1 MSMDLDLDINNYEL
15 QDIYNLFQIQNN
27 SLTTDSMKHAKQ
39 IVLKMHP
46 DKSKLDQKYFLFFS
60 SAYKKLYAIYEFQ
73 NKSSNKKLDGTTYYK
88 DEYNEIL
95 HNLFDK
101 KKELKS
107 PQNFNK
113 WFNEQFEKHNKQ
125 DESDGGYGEWLKS
138 DEGVFQTNSVSPS
151 MMHEEFEKQK
161 KKIQSLTMYTGIN
174 DPFASTLGGSLL
186 GKNDDFS
193 SGLFNDGG
201 LQYQDLRQAH
211 LETVIP
217 VTAEDYQNIPK
228 FRSEQEY
235 KAYRDKQDIN
245 PLAEKEA
252 LQKLKTNDRNREE
265 ESANLAFY
273 YAKQNEQAAKQNKQF
288 WSGLKHLTNG

>member
-1 MSMDLDLDINNYEL
+1 MNMEIDLDINNYEL
-15 QDIYNLFQIQNN
+15 NDIYNLFQIQNQ
-27 SLTTDSMKHAKQ
+27 SLTSDSMKQAKQ

-46 DKSKLDQKYFLFFS
+46 DKSKLHQKYFLFFS
-60 SAYKKLYAIYEFQ
+60 GAYKVLHKIYEFQ
-73 NKSSNKKLDGTTYYK
+73 NKSTNKKLDGTSYYK

-95 HNLFDK
+95 HDLFDK

-113 WFNEQFEKHNKQ
+113 WFNAEFEKRNKE
-125 DESDGGYGEWLKS
+125 DESSGYGDWLKS
-138 DEGVFQTNSVSPS
+138 DECIFQSSSVSPS

-161 KKIQSLTMYTGIN
+161 KKIQSLTTYTGIN

-193 SGLFNDGG
+193 SGLFNDG

-217 VTAEDYQNIPK
+217 VTLDDYQNIPK
-228 FRSEQEY
+228 FSSEQEY
-235 KAYRDKQDIN
+235 KAHRDRQDIN
-245 PLAEKEA
+245 PMTETEA
-252 LQKLKTNDRNREE
+252 LRRLKINDKNKEE
-265 ESANLAFY
+265 ESSNLAFY
-273 YAKQNEQAAKQNKQF
+273 YAKQNEQSQKQNKEF
-288 WSGLKHLTNG
+288 WSGLKHLTNGK